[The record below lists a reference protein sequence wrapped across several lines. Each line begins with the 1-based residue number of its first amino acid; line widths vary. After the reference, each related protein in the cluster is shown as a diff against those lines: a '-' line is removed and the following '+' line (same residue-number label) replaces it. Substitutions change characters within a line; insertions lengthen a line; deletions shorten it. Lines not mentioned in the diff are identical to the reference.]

1 MDNIPVDVKNNKSKS
16 PSKTKKKRS
25 VNSKQNRPK
34 AILDL
39 DNTIICSEAEE
50 DLDFDKNKLKV
61 KKFDFDDMD
70 GYYIVFHRPGLQKFL
85 TYLFKNFDVAVWTA
99 ASKDYALFIIEKI
112 ILNNKKNRKLDFILF
127 SYHCDLSKKLKK
139 GTKDLDMLWDNFKIE
154 GYDQYNSVILD
165 DYDEVQ
171 DTNVGNCIPVKPF
184 EFNEEGSENDDFL
197 EKLIPKLKIMRQA
210 IVKNKK
216 NKQRPVEYIK
226 DLL

>member
-1 MDNIPVDVKNNKSKS
+1 MDNISVDTKTNTAKTGLK
-16 PSKTKKKRS
+16 KTKKRS
-25 VNSKQNRPK
+25 ITKNKIRPK

-50 DLDFDKNKLKV
+50 ELDFEKNKAKV
-61 KKFDFDDMD
+61 KKFNFDDMD
-70 GYYIVFHRPGLQKFL
+70 GYYMVFHRPGLQKFL
-85 TYLFKNFDVAVWTA
+85 NFLFKNFDVAVWTA
-99 ASKDYALFIIEKI
+99 ASKDYALFIVEKI

-127 SYHCDLSKKLKK
+127 SYHCDLSKKLKN

-154 GYDQYNSVILD
+154 GYDKFNSVIFD

-171 DTNVGNCIPVKPF
+171 NTNIGNCIPIKPF

-197 EKLIPKLKIMRQA
+197 DKLIPKLKIMRQS
-210 IVKNKK
+210 ILKNKK
-216 NKQRPVEYIK
+216 NKKLPVEYIK